1 MKYRQ
6 WKPVNLLNVNCCA
19 AKAQRQEP
27 YYEQR

>member
-19 AKAQRQEP
+19 GKARQEP